1 MYEEV
6 VIDRNM
12 RVSVKPGEYLIEIIF
27 QSVIQAARGKQK
39 VKFTFT
45 FLALRIYRYP
55 DFSDLTSKT
64 SLL

>member
-12 RVSVKPGEYLIEIIF
+12 RVNFKPSEYMIKMIF
-27 QSVIQAARGKQK
+27 QSVIQAVRGKQK

-45 FLALRIYRYP
+45 FLALWIYRYP
-55 DFSDLTSKT
+55 VLA
-64 SLL
+64 L